1 MRILLDETETSLKAQ
16 TVGDALRQAA
26 DLVGQRGRLI
36 VEVEVDGIRWSEEDL
51 ATPETSERAA
61 GELKLLTAHPAEL
74 LRETFTQASEAI
86 VAVEEI
92 QCEAAKRMQAGRT
105 KEGLQALLEALA
117 VWGAV
122 QTGISRGLDIGV
134 LSLDDLRAR
143 GLDVDGSMQA
153 LEAKLR
159 DLRQAIVEQDYTA
172 LSDCLL
178 YEFPA
183 IAQRV
188 AALLR
193 ALAREAEAAANAAR
207 SAHR

>member
-193 ALAREAEAAANAAR
+193 ALAREAEASANAAR
-207 SAHR
+207 SAQR